1 MTMAN
6 NSVDQ
11 PEAWD
16 RPKSASSAPPPL
28 MRIVEALLFVGG
40 EPLSAERACNAI
52 RGLTPDEFAK
62 AIAQLNHAYRQENR
76 PCIIEAKGQGFVLT
90 LKLRYQSIQEK
101 LFGAARQARLT
112 AVALDVLALVAYRQ
126 PATKEEIDSLRGVDS
141 GSVLRQLVKRGL
153 VAVVQRGDAIQREVA
168 YGTTQRFLE
177 LFNLKSLE
185 ELPRTQDLQQL

>member
-1 MTMAN
+1 MTVP
-6 NSVDQ
+6 SVPVDDVQGLDQ
-11 PEAWD
+11 L
-16 RPKSASSAPPPL
+16 KTASSAPPPL

-40 EPLSAERACNAI
+40 EPLTAERACNAI

-62 AIAQLNHAYRQENR
+62 AIAQLNHAYRQDNR
-76 PCIIEAKGQGFVLT
+76 PCIIEAKGNGFALI
-90 LKLRYQSIQEK
+90 LKPRFEAIKEK
-101 LFGAARQARLT
+101 LFGEARQARLT

-141 GSVLRQLVKRGL
+141 GSVLRQLVKRSL
-153 VAVVQRGDAIQREVA
+153 IAVVQRGDAIQREVA
-168 YGTTQRFLE
+168 YGTTPRFLE